1 MITDTAAKMDKPP
14 FNSYPDLEAA
24 GVTLKSVDF
33 AEGDVAA
40 AIQSVGPCQY
50 VFDNQ
55 NVCTKEVQKAV
66 AAWSPKAYAY
76 VSSGG
81 MYKPLPEGPLLETGE
96 VKQDNKQLGLE
107 RNAAVL
113 GLPWSAYR
121 PQYIYGPK
129 TAKRDYI
136 DWFLDRITRDL
147 PIPLP
152 VDGSLRTT
160 LTNAEDVAGMLASVV
175 GKEGA
180 AKGQVF
186 NCATDVRVSHSEVV
200 EACAKAVGKD
210 PAEVMKKVIYYDP
223 KSLKSVELAKGG
235 KFPFRETHFGVGVE
249 KAKQVLGW
257 APKHTLEQDLP
268 AYYEEYK
275 RLGKDKGD
283 VKRDWDESLLA
294 GVGVYPA

>member
-40 AIQSVGPCQY
+40 AIQSVGPCEY

-55 NVCTKEVQKAV
+55 NVCTKDVQKAV

-81 MYKPLPEGPLLETGE
+81 MYKPIPEGPLLETGD
-96 VKQDNKQLGLE
+96 VKEDNKQLSLE
-107 RNAAVL
+107 RNAAAA
-113 GLPWSAYR
+113 GLAWSAYR

-129 TAKRDYI
+129 TNKRDYI

-147 PIPLP
+147 PILLP
-152 VDGSLRTT
+152 KDGSLRTT
-160 LTNAEDVAGMLASVV
+160 VTHAADVAGMMASVV
-175 GKEGA
+175 GKEDA
-180 AKGQVF
+180 ARGQVF
-186 NCATDVRVSHSEVV
+186 NCTTDVRISHNEVV
-200 EACAKAVGKD
+200 EVVAKAAGRD
-210 PAEVMKKVIYYDP
+210 PAEVMKKVVYYDP
-223 KSLKSVELAKGG
+223 KSLKGAELAKGG

-249 KAKQVLGW
+249 KA
-257 APKHTLEQDLP
+257 
-268 AYYEEYK
+268 
-275 RLGKDKGD
+275 
-283 VKRDWDESLLA
+283 
-294 GVGVYPA
+294 